1 MIHHTSHIRKKDMT
15 DVEKCEINVTVVN
28 GHNMKCGIKGSVNMK
43 IQDGKTV
50 KLTKVLY
57 IPQA

>member
-15 DVEKCEINVTVVN
+15 DFEKCEINVTVVN

-43 IQDGKTV
+43 IQDEK
-50 KLTKVLY
+50 KL
-57 IPQA
+57 